1 MEAVEQQEENAG
13 RDADD
18 GQCQCSCAHHSRRS
32 PSARPRSRRMESD
45 DSQDQPPIQPTAS
58 ATDDIGRSR
67 RAVAG
72 LLLAAG
78 NFLGDKVHKH
88 RRDSGF
94 RRGSVLNF
102 PEVPGEVFRSPDLP
116 RIKEVYDP
124 PRDPDGNVS
133 PGPRSSSGG
142 ASPMA
147 GSSGSV
153 RYSDC
158 AKNTGS
164 SSSRTR
170 QRSSTVPTQSS
181 LLELKP
187 ITSLPATAEET
198 YNRGRPRFKATT
210 LEVPLQSQ
218 FRLSL
223 RRSESPPDVSP
234 TTKSGNRR
242 ASPPPETPPPVIR
255 VVDDKSVESEQ
266 D

>member
-18 GQCQCSCAHHSRRS
+18 GQCQCSCTHHIRRS
-32 PSARPRSRRMESD
+32 PSARPRSRRTESN
-45 DSQDQPPIQPTAS
+45 DSQDQPPIHPTAS
-58 ATDDIGRSR
+58 ATDDIGKSR

-88 RRDSGF
+88 RRDSSF

-102 PEVPGEVFRSPDLP
+102 PEIPGEFFRSSELP

-153 RYSDC
+153 RPPNC
-158 AKNTGS
+158 ATSNGS

-170 QRSSTVPTQSS
+170 QRSSTVPTQPPMQ
-181 LLELKP
+181 ELKP
-187 ITSLPATAEET
+187 ITSLPATAAET

-223 RRSESPPDVSP
+223 RRSQSPDVSP

-255 VVDDKSVESEQ
+255 VVDDKSVNSEQ
-266 D
+266 H